1 MVKSLLVRGM
11 LAGAV
16 AGLLAFGFAYIFGE
30 PQIDYAIA
38 FEEQMAQAAHGQAH
52 AAGAVHAHEEETVS
66 RTVQSTVGLLTAV
79 VVYGAGIGGLFALVF
94 AFAYGRVGRLGPRAT
109 AALLAAAGFVSVAVI
124 PFLKYPANPPAV
136 GSPDTL
142 GSRTALFLVMIA
154 ISIAAVTL
162 AVGLA
167 RRLSGRVGPWMS
179 ALIGGAAFIAIVAVA
194 QLVLPDVR
202 EIPERFSADALWRF
216 RAASLG
222 VQLLMW
228 ATLGLVFGA
237 LSAQMLEQRGGCR
250 ETTATHV

>member
-11 LAGAV
+11 LAGVV

-38 FEEQMAQAAHGQAH
+38 FEEQMEQ
-52 AAGAVHAHEEETVS
+52 AVHAQAPATGAAHEHEEEAVS
-66 RTVQSTVGLLTAV
+66 RAVQSTIGLLTAV
-79 VVYGAGIGGLFALVF
+79 VVYGTGIGGLFAIVF
-94 AFAYGRVGRLGPRAT
+94 AFAYGRIGRLGPRAT
-109 AALLAAAGFVSVAVI
+109 AALLAAAGFISIAAV

-142 GSRTALFLVMIA
+142 GSRTALFLIMIA

-162 AVGLA
+162 AIGLA

-179 ALIGGAAFIAIVAVA
+179 ALIAAAAFVAVVAVA

-202 EIPERFSADALWRF
+202 EIPEQFSADALWRF

-222 VQLLMW
+222 MQLLMW

-237 LSAQMLEQRGGCR
+237 LSARMLERRGS
-250 ETTATHV
+250 TP